1 MIRRRRLLT
10 SALLTAFIGLRVVRG
25 SRALAAAPSAPRT
38 PLDEKDPA
46 AKAVHYQQDARSVN
60 PLLCPTY
67 RRGQTCNTCALI
79 EFGTAPL
86 RGCSLF
92 PGKLVAAAGWCSVWQ
107 LRGSK
112 S

>member
-1 MIRRRRLLT
+1 MIRRRHLLT

-25 SRALAAAPSAPRT
+25 SRALAAAPSAPR
-38 PLDEKDPA
+38 PLMDVKDPA
-46 AKAVHYQQDARSVN
+46 AKAVNYQEDARKVD
-60 PLLCPTY
+60 PRLFPAY
-67 RRGQTCNTCALI
+67 RRGQSCTTCSLI
-79 EFGTAPL
+79 EFGTARL

-92 PGKLVAAAGWCSVWQ
+92 PGKLVVAAGWCSVWQ